1 MCTKKKP
8 GTSNLNCSKKNMRKF
23 FNNEDWKEDSNGT
36 LPTMEGIKRDIESMD
51 FKELKAFKL
60 KTKTNLAKAT
70 LQNRN
75 TALEFGVPV
84 ASLVFSILAII
95 VSFYPEEP
103 TTYIASPFFLF
114 FQAIVPINS
123 DNGVSFRTTIFLVL
137 VAIVIVTVL
146 LICRHYCEHKYEI
159 FYYQT
164 LLNVIA
170 SNEEE
175 REYSNRYDVAFITP
189 KPEKP
194 SSTMRTFCPKTNK
207 HKKGHHP

>member
-1 MCTKKKP
+1 MRKKKET
-8 GTSNLNCSKKNMRKF
+8 GTSNLNCSKKNMCKF
-23 FNNEDWKEDSNGT
+23 FHNEDWNEEPGKMP
-36 LPTMEGIKRDIESMD
+36 PTMDSIKRELENMEPG
-51 FKELKAFKL
+51 ELKAFKL
-60 KTKTNLAKAT
+60 KTQTNLAKST

-123 DNGVSFRTTIFLVL
+123 DNGISFRTTIFLVL

-146 LICRHYCEHKYEI
+146 LICRHYCEHKYEV

-170 SNEEE
+170 SIEEE
-175 REYSNRYDVAFITP
+175 WEHSNRYDVSVRNTETGETNQYDAYLLP
-189 KPEKP
+189 KN
-194 SSTMRTFCPKTNK
+194 R
-207 HKKGHHP
+207 